1 MDRDAIFTWFIHFA
15 VALYFGCW
23 YNSLIPILLTS
34 QAIDYNFVG
43 ICGALSWIIGA
54 FYFYYDLKVNK
65 YLLALSV
72 VLSAVLYI
80 IAIVNLLFW
89 LIVVISILQGILIG
103 FILSYSQKTNQIKK
117 ALPLWSLGLL
127 FSMLTYFFSSKLT
140 YSVQKKAFSY
150 VLNADLNLLIFYL
163 IVLLFLL
170 SAVLMMKTSK
180 ESQFSSPTKV
190 DKLSPISVIGYLIT
204 GGLILTEVSFVY
216 WSLILKDESQGW
228 TFQLILPL
236 VLFFLFLFRQF
247 LTEIFSK
254 HNNIG
259 WLFVSVLFISL
270 SLGLFY
276 TFGFTPIFIIFF
288 SLFMAFAIG
297 ASSHIFKQNWDI
309 KSTSILLLFI
319 ATSMIIGGLYIQ
331 NHIEFVLSINMPK
344 EVLNLSAKQAWMK
357 ELASLA
363 GIITIVTGYI
373 FLRRRSMLHF

>member
-1 MDRDAIFTWFIHFA
+1 MVKDTLFTWFIHFA

-34 QAIDYNFVG
+34 QVIDYNFVG

-54 FYFYYDLKVNK
+54 FYIYYDLKVNK

-103 FILSYSQKTNQIKK
+103 FILSYSQKTNQIQK

-163 IVLLFLL
+163 MVLLFLL

-344 EVLNLSAKQAWMK
+344 EVLNLSAKQAWIK
-357 ELASLA
+357 ELTSLA

-373 FLRRRSMLHF
+373 FLIRRSMLHF

>member
-23 YNSLIPILLTS
+23 YNSLMPILLTS

-103 FILSYSQKTNQIKK
+103 FILSYSQKTNQIQK

-228 TFQLILPL
+228 TFQLTFPL

-288 SLFMAFAIG
+288 SLFMTFAIG
-297 ASSHIFKQNWDI
+297 ASSHIFKQNWDN